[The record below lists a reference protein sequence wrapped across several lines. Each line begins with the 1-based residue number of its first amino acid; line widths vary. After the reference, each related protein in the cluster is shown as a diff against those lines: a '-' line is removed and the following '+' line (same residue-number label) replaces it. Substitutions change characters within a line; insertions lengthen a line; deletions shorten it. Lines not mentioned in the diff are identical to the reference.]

1 MAVRSPRAGRQRPRP
16 GSLERPVNSRMYRG
30 TWLLVGLPLLVAAFS
45 VARPQALDPA
55 PIPPTFD
62 ANAAASLTRDLA
74 SLHPDR
80 RPGSQGALG
89 AASWVSDRLAAYGFR
104 TETQPFE
111 ATIPGQGRVRLQNV
125 VARAIGRST
134 DTIVV
139 MADRDDTGLG
149 HGANDNASGTA
160 VLIEIARGYAR
171 ATQSAAGDAVQ
182 PTHTILFL
190 SSDGGAYGS
199 LGAAQ
204 FAADRGNRIVAVV
217 NVDAVAGRG
226 PPRIAF
232 SGDFARLPSPVLV
245 QTAADRILEQ
255 TGSAPARPGA
265 LSQLVDLGFPFS
277 LGGQAPFVSRG
288 IPAITLTTSDDR
300 PAAAFRDTK
309 TSIDVGR
316 LDELGRSAQ
325 ALVSSLDEG
334 LELAPGTQSYVYLG
348 SRIVPGWAIELV
360 LISALLPYLA
370 VTVDLFARCRRRR
383 LALAPALRSYRSRL
397 AFWLFVGA
405 VFGLLVFFSGWPD
418 TPARPLPPDLPP
430 AGRWPAIGLVV
441 LAVAAVAGWFV
452 ARERLLPRRAVA
464 ATEELAGYTVA
475 LLLLGILAL
484 VVVATNAFALL
495 FLLPSLHAWLW
506 LPQLQDRRPVLRA
519 AVLAIGFAG
528 PALVLAS
535 FAVRYGIGLDAPW
548 YVATLVANGYVGV
561 AAVVTFLAWLA
572 AAGQLAALTAHRY
585 APYPSA
591 SERPPR
597 GPFRELVR
605 RTVLASRAARRR
617 RRGSADEHEAMEA

>member
-1 MAVRSPRAGRQRPRP
+1 
-16 GSLERPVNSRMYRG
+16 MYRG
-30 TWLLVGLPLLVAAFS
+30 TWLLVGLPMLVAAFS

-74 SLHPDR
+74 RLHPDR
-80 RPGSQGALG
+80 HPGSQGALG
-89 AASWVSDRLAAYGFR
+89 AASWVSDRLGAYGFQ
-104 TETQPFE
+104 TETRPFE
-111 ATIPGQGRVRLQNV
+111 TTIPGRGRVRLDNV
-125 VARAIGRST
+125 VATAIGRST

-139 MADRDDTGLG
+139 MAHRDDAGLG

-171 ATQSAAGDAVQ
+171 ATGSAAGEAVR
-182 PTHTILFL
+182 PAHTIVFL
-190 SSDGGAYGS
+190 SSDGGAFGS

-204 FAADRGNRIVAVV
+204 FAASPDSRVVAVV

-226 PPRIAF
+226 PPRIEF
-232 SGDFARLPSPVLV
+232 SGDLPRLPSPVLV
-245 QTAADRILEQ
+245 QTASDRILEQ
-255 TGSAPARPGA
+255 TGRAPARPGA

-288 IPAITLTTSDDR
+288 IPAITLTTVGDR
-300 PAAAFRDTK
+300 PPLAFRDTQ
-309 TSIDVGR
+309 TSIDVSR

-334 LELAPGTQSYVYLG
+334 LELTPGTESYVYLG

-360 LISALLPYLA
+360 LISALLPFLA

-383 LALAPALRSYRSRL
+383 IALAPALRSYRSRL

-405 VFGLLVFFSGWPD
+405 VFGVLVLLSGWPD
-418 TPARPLPPDLPP
+418 VESRPLPPDLPA
-430 AGRWPAIGLVV
+430 AGRWPAVGVAV
-441 LAVAAVAGWFV
+441 LAVAAVAGWFL
-452 ARERLLPRRAVA
+452 ARERLLPRRTVT

-506 LPQLQDRRPVLRA
+506 LPQLQNRRPALRT
-519 AVLAIGFAG
+519 AVLAAGFAG

-535 FAVRYGIGLDAPW
+535 FAIRYGLGLDAPW
-548 YVATLVANGYVGV
+548 YVASLAATGYVGV
-561 AAVVTFLAWLA
+561 GAVVAFLAWLA

-585 APYPSA
+585 APYPTA
-591 SERPPR
+591 AERPPR

-617 RRGSADEHEAMEA
+617 RRATADEREAMEA

>member
-1 MAVRSPRAGRQRPRP
+1 
-16 GSLERPVNSRMYRG
+16 MYRG

-55 PIPPTFD
+55 PLPPTFD
-62 ANAAASLTRDLA
+62 ATAAATLARDLA
-74 SLHPDR
+74 RLHPDR
-80 RPGSQGALG
+80 HPGSQGALG

-104 TETQPFE
+104 TQTVPFQ
-111 ATIPGQGRVRLQNV
+111 ATIPGLGRVRMQNV
-125 VARAIGRST
+125 IAKALGRST

-139 MADRDDTGLG
+139 MAHRDDTGLG

-171 ATQSAAGDAVQ
+171 ATADAAGEAVR
-182 PTHTILFL
+182 PAHTIVFL
-190 SSDGGAYGS
+190 SSDGGSFGN

-204 FAADRGNRIVAVV
+204 FAADPTNDIVAVV

-226 PPRIAF
+226 PARVTF
-232 SGDFARLPSPVLV
+232 SGDRPRSPSPVLV
-245 QTAADRILEQ
+245 QTAAERILEQ
-255 TGSAPARPGA
+255 TGSAPARSGA
-265 LSQLVDLGFPFS
+265 LAQLVDLGFPFS

-288 IPAITLTTSDDR
+288 VPAVTLTTVGDR
-300 PAAAFRDTK
+300 PPPPFRDTQ
-309 TSIDVGR
+309 TSLDVGR

-334 LELAPGTQSYVYLG
+334 LELAPGTESYVYLG

-360 LISALLPYLA
+360 LISALLPFLA

-383 LALAPALRSYRSRL
+383 IPLAPALRSYRSRL
-397 AFWLFVGA
+397 LFWLFVGG
-405 VFGLLVFFSGWPD
+405 VFGVLVLFSGWPD
-418 TPARPLPPDLPP
+418 IEPRPLPPDLP
-430 AGRWPAIGLVV
+430 AASRWPVLGLAV
-441 LAVAAVAGWFV
+441 LAVTGLSAWFLV
-452 ARERLLPRRAVA
+452 RERLLPRRTVA
-464 ATEELAGYTVA
+464 STEELAGYTVA
-475 LLLLGILAL
+475 LLLLGILSL

-506 LPQLQDRRPVLRA
+506 LPQLQDRRPAVRA
-519 AVLAIGFAG
+519 AVLAAGFAG
-528 PALVLAS
+528 PVLVLGS

-548 YVATLVANGYVGV
+548 YVASLVADGYVDVGSVV
-561 AAVVTFLAWLA
+561 AFLAWLA
-572 AAGQLAALTAHRY
+572 AAGQLAALSAHRY

-605 RTVLASRAARRR
+605 RTVLATRAARRR
-617 RRGSADEHEAMEA
+617 RGAVPDEREAMEA